1 MRDFVGVKSNLSIV
15 VSRSLKREALMF
27 SKVAIPDLRDITQ
40 PNPVHLTD
48 ENISFINEIE
58 WLVEKGVIYQPELL
72 PVDQNLINDD
82 EYISAV
88 KLKLGIDEDLDKL
101 IEEGMGRHDP
111 LFGELFIYA
120 DSLEVRYTAIQLR
133 ELNQVNVCPIF
144 YNEPFAVNK
153 LKADKTDIIQ
163 ITLDRL
169 PVPNEKTAWEQI
181 IEYRSDPDSQ
191 SKFLALRNWMSEVA
205 RAELSPTEVE
215 EKLEYL
221 IDQYQQHMKL
231 HRMKANTG
239 TIETVIV
246 TSAEILGD
254 LLSIK
259 WGEATKALFSLKRR
273 QIALLEGE
281 LTSPGS
287 EVAYIV
293 KAREAFTK

>member
-1 MRDFVGVKSNLSIV
+1 MRDFVGVKSNLGIV

-27 SKVAIPDLRDITQ
+27 NKIAIPDLREITQ

-72 PVDQNLINDD
+72 QVDQNLINDD

-88 KLKLGIDEDLDKL
+88 KLKLGIDEDLNKL

-133 ELNQVNVCPIF
+133 ELNRVSVCPIF
-144 YNEPFAVNK
+144 YNETFALNK
-153 LKADKTDIIQ
+153 LKADKTDVIQ
-163 ITLDRL
+163 IAIDKL
-169 PVPNEKTAWEQI
+169 PIPDEGTAWEQI
-181 IEYRSDPDSQ
+181 IEYRSDSDSQ
-191 SKFLALRNWMSEVA
+191 SKFLALRNWLSEVA
-205 RAELSPTEVE
+205 RAELSPVEVE

-231 HRMKANTG
+231 HKMKANTG
-239 TIETVIV
+239 TLETVII
-246 TSAEILGD
+246 TCAEMLGG
-254 LLSIK
+254 LLSIE
-259 WGEATKALFSLKRR
+259 WGKAAQALFSLKRR
-273 QIALLEGE
+273 QLALLEGE

-293 KAREAFTK
+293 KAQEAFTK